1 MSNLCRADFA
11 ASSVE
16 HSLFP
21 LLEETGQRPLPFY
34 SLSALFYSADSRNSF
49 FTNRGNAGRRQFG
62 VMIVIES
69 IRADIP
75 TAIFV
80 SSYQPERNR
89 SNKNLRP

>member
-21 LLEETGQRPLPFY
+21 LLEENGAKTP
-34 SLSALFYSADSRNSF
+34 SLLFSVRTLFTNADSRNSF

-62 VMIVIES
+62 VT
-69 IRADIP
+69 
-75 TAIFV
+75 TALEV
-80 SSYQPERNR
+80 KSPVAA
-89 SNKNLRP
+89 K